1 MLSQERRVFLPFPL
15 ITGFVLL
22 ISLVGL
28 LFITACGGGGGL
40 DNEPP
45 TLSPTSVQFKIG
57 DGPAD
62 RLLGLEVNLTAVHVK
77 DSKGNQINVL
87 PATRRLEFLH
97 TAGTLEPVALL
108 EVPQGT
114 YTEAAFQGSNL
125 HVTYLSYTEGGFM
138 LNETAIDDLETITVP
153 ISPALTVGTG
163 PLIVSI
169 DFDVA
174 SFISFDP
181 VDGHVI
187 LNDPKFTVT
196 TSPIMTGFAEQRPE
210 DGGLEGMLGVVSAV
224 SATDFILNIGQNAM
238 PLGFTTNSGTVFKN
252 ATLSTLPSMIAKVN
266 GMTKPDGSLLA
277 TEVEALVSSNGG
289 AETEGVI
296 FWRYPEDS
304 WFWLTPQDGNGA
316 GFEFSPTIAIG
327 RVIDVDAGN
336 TSYAVNTDGMDM
348 TGAAFNFDAN
358 AYPYSVR
365 AGQRVRLESTTGLLP
380 DPSGDMAGIIT
391 PQKVNL
397 EKQAVGGTVSNYTV
411 DGDRAFFVLQLPP
424 KDSYLTI
431 LSSAQGPPVTYINVW
446 QQAGTNLHGIT
457 SVQNG
462 DVVRV
467 RGLLFSLE
475 DGNFVMVAQ
484 RIWE

>member
-1 MLSQERRVFLPFPL
+1 MLSQERRIFFAHHSILVL
-15 ITGFVLL
+15 VLL
-22 ISLVGL
+22 ISLLEL
-28 LFITACGGGGGL
+28 LFATACGGGGSIAG
-40 DNEPP
+40 EPQP
-45 TLSPTSVQFKIG
+45 LSPTSVQFKVG
-57 DGPAD
+57 DAPAD

-77 DSKGNQINVL
+77 DSKGNQVNLL
-87 PATRRLEFLH
+87 PQTRRIEFLH

-114 YTEAAFQGSNL
+114 YSEATFEGSNL
-125 HVTYLSYTEGGFM
+125 HVSYLSYTEGGFM
-138 LNETAIDDLETITVP
+138 LNETAITDLGTITVP
-153 ISPALTVGTG
+153 ISPALTVGAQ

-174 SFISFDP
+174 SFIGFDP

-187 LNDPKFTVT
+187 LNDPKFTFT
-196 TSPIMTGFAEQRPE
+196 SSPIMTGFAEQRPE

-252 ATLSTLPSMIAKVN
+252 ATLDTLPSMIAKVN
-266 GMTKPDGSLLA
+266 GMTQHDGSLLA

-296 FWRYPEDS
+296 YWRNPEDS

-316 GFEFSPTIAIG
+316 GFEFIPTIAIG
-327 RVIDVDAGN
+327 RVIDVEASN

-365 AGQRVRLESTTGLLP
+365 AGQRVRMESTTGLLP
-380 DPSGDMAGIIT
+380 DPNGDMAGIIT
-391 PQKVNL
+391 PQKVTL
-397 EKQAVGGTVSNYTV
+397 EKQAVGGTVSNYSV
-411 DGDRAFFVLQLPP
+411 DGDRAFFVLQLPSE
-424 KDSYLTI
+424 SYLTI
-431 LSSAQGPPVTYINVW
+431 LNSALGPLATYINVW
-446 QQAGTNLHGIT
+446 QQAGTNLHGIK

-462 DVVRV
+462 DAVRV
-467 RGLLFSLE
+467 RGLLFTLD

-484 RIWE
+484 RIWK